1 MYQKC
6 DMFDILYPT
15 MKGTIRADGFPGHF
29 IGSYKCRFRLHHH
42 ILSIEGNRYRVSTVG
57 RYVVKEPKYTHDI
70 KYEPLGAD
78 GGLFETMVF
87 EEKVNPEGYLDFA
100 SDELCC
106 IRCDDAEEATKIH
119 YDAIFEYLEK

>member
-1 MYQKC
+1 MYKKC

-29 IGSYKCRFRLHHH
+29 IGSDRCRFRLHHH

-57 RYVVKEPKYTHDI
+57 LYVVKEPE
-70 KYEPLGAD
+70 YEALGAN

-87 EEKVNPEGYLDFA
+87 EEKVTKSGYLDFD
-100 SDELCC
+100 SIELYCM
-106 IRCDDAEEATKIH
+106 RCDDAEEATKIH